1 VERNNWYSASAERTT
16 CGVCEM
22 KKKLTESEEFEKK
35 FRRLL
40 NRDRVFVR
48 KCGEDYF
55 KSDEK

>member
-1 VERNNWYSASAERTT
+1 
-16 CGVCEM
+16 M